1 MRVLKDDR
9 YNAILAAARA
19 EFIGKGFKDASMRSI
34 AASANVG
41 LSNIYN
47 YFSSKDGIFLAVVR
61 PAQESVFAYV
71 ERQHNEENTDFD
83 LMSSIHHQEKTIEEY
98 IRLLDT
104 YRDELRLLL
113 YHSEGSSMKNFRD
126 DFTEYLTE
134 VSSRH
139 EEMIR
144 KHNPGARKVSRFF
157 IHSLCAYMVSIVGEI
172 VTHNLSKQKMREFF
186 REYFKYETAGWREL
200 IGL

>member
-1 MRVLKDDR
+1 MRVLKDDI
-9 YNAILAAARA
+9 YNAILTAARA
-19 EFIGKGFKDASMRSI
+19 EFIRKGFKDASMRDI
-34 AASANVG
+34 ARRANVG

-47 YFSSKDGIFLAVVR
+47 YFRNKDEIFLAVVS
-61 PAQESVFAYV
+61 PAKESIFAYV
-71 ERQHNEENTDFD
+71 KRQHNEENMDFD
-83 LMSSIHHQEKTIEEY
+83 LMSTIHHQERTIEEY
-98 IRLLDT
+98 IRLLDK
-104 YRDELRLLL
+104 YREELRVLL

-134 VSSRH
+134 VSDRH
-139 EEMIR
+139 VVMIR
-144 KHNPGARKVSRFF
+144 KRSPHANEVSSFF